1 MVDYLSKKQNRNPW
15 LESELSEKFVVRAT
29 DSSIQHLTVRS
40 NLNEKNLR
48 NRSENVQK
56 LSRRLKT
63 NACQN
68 TTSLGCFSNQ
78 IVQNGFNST
87 GKKSDCQNVIMLF
100 SFKIS
105 IDEAVHK
112 KFRKKRGNERNLRR
126 NLNH

>member
-15 LESELSEKFVVRAT
+15 LESELGEKFVVRAT

-87 GKKSDCQNVIMLF
+87 GKKKRLSERHNVIF
-100 SFKIS
+100 
-105 IDEAVHK
+105 VQ
-112 KFRKKRGNERNLRR
+112 NQYRR
-126 NLNH
+126 SSSQEI